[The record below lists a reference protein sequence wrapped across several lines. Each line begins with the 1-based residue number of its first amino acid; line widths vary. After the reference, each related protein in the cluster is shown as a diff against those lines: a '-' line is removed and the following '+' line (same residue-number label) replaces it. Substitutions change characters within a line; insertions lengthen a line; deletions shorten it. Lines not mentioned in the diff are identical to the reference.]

1 MDQKYCN
8 GCATD
13 SESVATDVLCE
24 IKKQAHRWFVIAL
37 IELILICAIAVG
49 GVVAMVIVEPPT
61 TSVTAE

>member
-1 MDQKYCN
+1 MDHKYCN
-8 GCATD
+8 GCTTD
-13 SESVATDVLCE
+13 SESVATDVLRE

-49 GVVAMVIVEPPT
+49 GVVAMVTVEPPT